1 MRKINSVY
9 PNTVRVSYI
18 RWDEYIRGSAA
29 ILSAIGVSVDMN
41 VGLLVGVLVDDVIYI
56 QLQLLSW

>member
-18 RWDEYIRGSAA
+18 RWDEHIRGSAA
-29 ILSAIGVSVDMN
+29 ILSAVGVGVDIN
-41 VGLLVGVLVDDVIYI
+41 VGLLCVLVDDVIHI